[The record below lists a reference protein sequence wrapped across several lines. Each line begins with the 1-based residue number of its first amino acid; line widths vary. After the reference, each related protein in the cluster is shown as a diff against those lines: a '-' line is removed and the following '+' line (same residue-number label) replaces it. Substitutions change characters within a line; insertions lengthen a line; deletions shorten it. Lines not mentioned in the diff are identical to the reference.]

1 MAYTTIA
8 LVRAATGFTDTS
20 NLSDDSITAKIAA
33 ADSVI
38 NAKINGVY
46 TVPLSGTS
54 ELIGEISLQITK
66 AFLYAQ
72 EYGEESEGT
81 DKGWQKIL
89 DFYMALLDKIKSK
102 EIQLL
107 TSAGVALDASEL
119 YSPAFLPDA
128 ATSAAGESDEARV
141 TMSQSF

>member
-8 LVRAATGFTDTS
+8 LVRAASGFTDNTK
-20 NLSDDSITAKIAA
+20 LPDASITAKIAA

-46 TVPLSGTS
+46 TIPLSGTS

-81 DKGWQKIL
+81 DKGWQKVL

-119 YSPAFLPDA
+119 YSPTFLPDA
-128 ATSAAGESDEARV
+128 ATSAAGEDDEARV
-141 TMSQSF
+141 TMSQKF